1 MISRADRIRS
11 IAGKISGLPTLPTVI
26 SKMIDLVDNP
36 RTNTKT
42 LAKLISHDQSLTAR
56 LLKLANSAYYGFS
69 REISTVDTAIIVMG
83 FNAVKEMGLSLSVF
97 DAFKNIGD
105 MEHFD
110 VNQYWEHS
118 VACGVAARFLAKKFG
133 VAEPGEMF
141 VAGLLHDIGKM
152 VLIQY
157 MPEEFTEIADDMI
170 ARNVPYVDAEEKILN
185 ITHGEIGYII
195 ARRWHLPLRIATVI
209 HCHHRPDAG
218 GQFARECAI
227 VDLADFICHR
237 VNLGNDDHRPHD
249 ELDSVALHLISDV
262 ADITEEDLIEIQE
275 ELFMELDRNDMI
287 SSLYS

>member
-1 MISRADRIRS
+1 MIE
-11 IAGKISGLPTLPTVI
+11 
-26 SKMIDLVDNP
+26 LVDNP

-97 DAFKNIGD
+97 DAFKNIGN

-118 VACGVAARFLAKKFG
+118 VAVGVAARFLARKFG
-133 VAEPGEMF
+133 VSEPGEMF

-157 MPEEFTEIADDMI
+157 MPDEFTTIVEDMLEQK
-170 ARNVPYVDAEEKILN
+170 VPYVDAEEKVLS

-209 HCHHRPDAG
+209 HCHHRPESG
-218 GQFARECAI
+218 GEFSKECAI

-237 VNLGNDDHRPHD
+237 VNIGNDDHRPHD
-249 ELDSVALHLISDV
+249 ELDSIALHLISDV
-262 ADITEEDLIEIQE
+262 ADITEEDIIEIQE
-275 ELFMELDRNDMI
+275 ELFMELDRNDML
-287 SSLYS
+287 SSMYS